1 MCFIVKH
8 ARKGSQ
14 LKTFATMATIKQLN
28 KQIETSKKRIA
39 DFERKM
45 QMYQDR
51 RDKAI
56 AAANKKSGL
65 NICVDDIIVKENT
78 NGRYTW
84 KEYSLP
90 TSIRDVIGFE
100 ASFKI
105 TNACDYIND
114 NTKNK
119 GIEERNLARLQAE
132 LAELEAKAK
141 ADADNYNNAL
151 DSALRSAM
159 ADFRVVWFDR
169 MMKWHG
175 KHFDIIKKRTPA
187 MIERRARV
195 RSLQRYFDA
204 YRFRNIHRRIS
215 RFLDSTDNRCNE
227 IIADDANSYDNR
239 DAYLAD
245 VKKELESSWESG
257 IVKLTKKCQGF
268 AVDENKVSTCTP
280 EMTAKGFE
288 VIIQDGK
295 PRVIYARV
303 IWAAEYS
310 DIVEPHI
317 RYIVTERQS
326 K

>member
-1 MCFIVKH
+1 
-8 ARKGSQ
+8 
-14 LKTFATMATIKQLN
+14 MATIKQIT
-28 KQIETSKKRIA
+28 KQIETATKRIA
-39 DFERKM
+39 DFDRKIA
-45 QMYQDR
+45 MYTER

-90 TSIRDVIGFE
+90 ASIRDVIGFE

-141 ADADNYNNAL
+141 ADADNYDNAL

-169 MMKWHG
+169 MMTWHG

-195 RSLQRYFDA
+195 RSLQQHFDA

-215 RFLDSTDNRCNE
+215 RFLEATANRCNE
-227 IIADDANSYDNR
+227 IIADDANRYDNR

-245 VKKELESSWESG
+245 VKKELERSWESG

-268 AVDENKVSTCTP
+268 GVDESNVSTCAP

-288 VIIQDGK
+288 VIIRDGK
-295 PRVIYARV
+295 PRVIHARV

-317 RYIVTERQS
+317 RYIVTERTA

>member
-1 MCFIVKH
+1 
-8 ARKGSQ
+8 
-14 LKTFATMATIKQLN
+14 MATIKQIT
-28 KQIETSKKRIA
+28 KQIETATKRIA
-39 DFERKM
+39 DFDRKIA
-45 QMYQDR
+45 MYTER

-90 TSIRDVIGFE
+90 ASIRDAIGFE

-119 GIEERNLARLQAE
+119 GIEERNLARLQSE
-132 LAELEAKAK
+132 LAALEEKAK
-141 ADADNYNNAL
+141 ADADNYDNAL
-151 DSALRSAM
+151 DAALRSAM
-159 ADFRVVWFDR
+159 ADFRVVWFER
-169 MMKWHG
+169 MMTWHG
-175 KHFDIIKKRTPA
+175 KHFDIIQERTPV
-187 MIERRARV
+187 MKDRRARAINAK
-195 RSLQRYFDA
+195 QYFNC
-204 YRFRNIHRRIS
+204 YGTYSKHRRTCSVI
-215 RFLDSTDNRCNE
+215 DAIIGRCNE
-227 IIADDANSYDNR
+227 VIYDAANNYPTR
-239 DAYLAD
+239 DSYLAD
-245 VKKELESSWESG
+245 MKEELERSWERG
-257 IVKLTKKCQGF
+257 IVNLTKKCQVYG
-268 AVDENKVSTCTP
+268 VDQSKVSTCAP
-280 EMTAKGFE
+280 NMTSKGFE

-295 PRVIYARV
+295 PRVIHARI

-317 RYIVTERQS
+317 RYIVTERTV

>member
-1 MCFIVKH
+1 
-8 ARKGSQ
+8 
-14 LKTFATMATIKQLN
+14 MATIKQIT
-28 KQIETSKKRIA
+28 KQIETATKRIA
-39 DFERKM
+39 DFDRKIA
-45 QMYQDR
+45 MYTER

-90 TSIRDVIGFE
+90 ASIRDAIGFE

-119 GIEERNLARLQAE
+119 GIEERNLARLQSE
-132 LAELEAKAK
+132 LAALEAKAK
-141 ADADNYNNAL
+141 ADADNYDNAL
-151 DSALRSAM
+151 DAALRSAM
-159 ADFRVVWFDR
+159 ADFRVVWFER
-169 MMKWHG
+169 MMTWHG
-175 KHFDIIKKRTPA
+175 KHFDIIQERTPV
-187 MIERRARV
+187 MKDRRARAINAK
-195 RSLQRYFDA
+195 QYFNG
-204 YRFRNIHRRIS
+204 YGTYSKHRRTCGVI
-215 RFLDSTDNRCNE
+215 DAIIGRCNE
-227 IIADDANSYDNR
+227 VIYDVANNYPTR
-239 DAYLAD
+239 DSYLAD
-245 VKKELESSWESG
+245 MKKELERSWERG
-257 IVKLTKKCQGF
+257 IVNLTKKCQVYG
-268 AVDENKVSTCTP
+268 VDQSKVSTCAP
-280 EMTAKGFE
+280 NMTSKGFE

-295 PRVIYARV
+295 PRVIHARI

-317 RYIVTERQS
+317 RYIVTERTV

>member
-1 MCFIVKH
+1 
-8 ARKGSQ
+8 
-14 LKTFATMATIKQLN
+14 MATIKQIT
-28 KQIETSKKRIA
+28 KQIETATKRIA
-39 DFERKM
+39 DFDRKIA
-45 QMYQDR
+45 MYTER

-90 TSIRDVIGFE
+90 ESIRDAIGFE
-100 ASFKI
+100 ALFKI

-119 GIEERNLARLQAE
+119 SIEERNLARLQAE

-169 MMKWHG
+169 MMTWHG

-187 MIERRARV
+187 MIECRARV
-195 RSLQRYFDA
+195 RSLQQYFDV
-204 YRFRNIHRRIS
+204 YRFRNTHRRIS
-215 RFLDSTDNRCNE
+215 RFLEATAKRCNE
-227 IIADDANSYDNR
+227 IIADDANRYDNR

-245 VKKELESSWESG
+245 VKKELERSWESG
-257 IVKLTKKCQGF
+257 IVKLTNKCQGF
-268 AVDENKVSTCTP
+268 GVDESKVSTCAP

-288 VIIQDGK
+288 VIIRDGK
-295 PRVIYARV
+295 PRVIHARV

>member
-1 MCFIVKH
+1 
-8 ARKGSQ
+8 
-14 LKTFATMATIKQLN
+14 MATIKQIT
-28 KQIETSKKRIA
+28 KQIETATKRIA
-39 DFERKM
+39 DFDRKIA
-45 QMYQDR
+45 MYTER

-90 TSIRDVIGFE
+90 ASIRDAIGFE

-141 ADADNYNNAL
+141 ADADNYDNAL
-151 DSALRSAM
+151 ETALRGAM
-159 ADFRVVWFDR
+159 ADFRDVWFDR
-169 MMKWHG
+169 MLKWFG
-175 KHFDIIKKRTPA
+175 KHYDIIKERTPK
-187 MIERRARV
+187 MTERRRRAI
-195 RSLQRYFDA
+195 SALQWFDRYGTSSK
-204 YRFRNIHRRIS
+204 HRRTIKV
-215 RFLDSTDNRCNE
+215 LEAIKGRCNE
-227 IIADDANSYDNR
+227 IIYDEANNYANR
-239 DAYLAD
+239 DFYLAD
-245 VKKELESSWESG
+245 MKEELERSWESG

-268 AVDENKVSTCTP
+268 GVDESNVSTCAP

-288 VIIQDGK
+288 VVIRDGK
-295 PRVIYARV
+295 PRVIHARV

-317 RYIVTERQS
+317 RYIVTERTAR
-326 K
+326 

>member
-1 MCFIVKH
+1 
-8 ARKGSQ
+8 
-14 LKTFATMATIKQLN
+14 MATIKQIT
-28 KQIETSKKRIA
+28 KQIETATKRIA
-39 DFERKM
+39 DFDRKIA
-45 QMYQDR
+45 MYTER

-90 TSIRDVIGFE
+90 ASIRDAIGFE

-119 GIEERNLARLQAE
+119 GIEERNLARLKEE
-132 LAELEAKAK
+132 LAALEAKAK
-141 ADADNYNNAL
+141 ADADNYDNAL
-151 DSALRSAM
+151 DAALRSAM
-159 ADFRVVWFDR
+159 ADFRVVWFER
-169 MMKWHG
+169 MMTWHG
-175 KHFDIIKKRTPA
+175 KHFDIIKAKTPE
-187 MIERRARV
+187 MKERRERIRRLV
-195 RSLQRYFDA
+195 QYFDR
-204 YRFRNIHRRIS
+204 YWTSNKHRRTIN
-215 RFLDSTDNRCNE
+215 FLERKQAICNE
-227 IIADDANSYDNR
+227 IISDEVNRYDNR

-245 VKKELESSWESG
+245 MKKELESSWERG
-257 IVKLTKKCQGF
+257 IVNLTKKCQVYG
-268 AVDENKVSTCTP
+268 VDQSKVSTCAP
-280 EMTAKGFE
+280 NMTSKGFE

-295 PRVIYARV
+295 PRVIHARI

-317 RYIVTERQS
+317 RYIVTERTV

>member
-1 MCFIVKH
+1 
-8 ARKGSQ
+8 
-14 LKTFATMATIKQLN
+14 MATIKQIT
-28 KQIETSKKRIA
+28 KQIETATKRIA
-39 DFERKM
+39 DFDRKIA
-45 QMYQDR
+45 MYTER

-90 TSIRDVIGFE
+90 ASIRDAIGFE

-169 MMKWHG
+169 MMTWHG

-195 RSLQRYFDA
+195 RSLQQHFDA

-215 RFLDSTDNRCNE
+215 HFLEATANRCNE
-227 IIADDANSYDNR
+227 IIADDANRYDNR

-245 VKKELESSWESG
+245 VNKELERSWESG

-268 AVDENKVSTCTP
+268 GVDESNVSTCAP

-288 VIIQDGK
+288 VVIRDGK
-295 PRVIYARV
+295 PRVIHARV

-317 RYIVTERQS
+317 RYIVTERTA

>member
-1 MCFIVKH
+1 
-8 ARKGSQ
+8 
-14 LKTFATMATIKQLN
+14 MATIKQIT
-28 KQIETSKKRIA
+28 KQIETATKRIA
-39 DFERKM
+39 DFDRKIA
-45 QMYQDR
+45 MYTER

-90 TSIRDVIGFE
+90 ASIRDAIGFE

-119 GIEERNLARLQAE
+119 GIEERNLARLQSE

-141 ADADNYNNAL
+141 ADADNYDNAL
-151 DSALRSAM
+151 ETALRGAM
-159 ADFRVVWFDR
+159 ADFRDVWFDR
-169 MMKWHG
+169 MLKWFG
-175 KHFDIIKKRTPA
+175 KHYDIIKERTPK
-187 MIERRARV
+187 MTERRRRAI
-195 RSLQRYFDA
+195 SALQWFDRYGTSSK
-204 YRFRNIHRRIS
+204 HRRTIKV
-215 RFLDSTDNRCNE
+215 LEAIKGRCNE
-227 IIADDANSYDNR
+227 IIYDEANNYANR
-239 DAYLAD
+239 DFYLAD
-245 VKKELESSWESG
+245 MKEELEKSWEQG

-268 AVDENKVSTCTP
+268 GIDQSKVSTCAP
-280 EMTAKGFE
+280 NMTSKGFE
-288 VIIQDGK
+288 VISQDGK
-295 PRVIYARV
+295 PRIIHARI

-317 RYIVTERQS
+317 RYIVTERTV